1 MAGDAFFFLARGD
14 FKDALDAG
22 ARGLRLVRDDGEL
35 LAEQGVEQGGL
46 AGVGAADDG
55 DEAGADGHPSS
66 IAYAGA
72 GGCRGLIGCA
82 TLPAMSTRGF
92 PLLLACLI
100 FLSFLS
106 AGAQEMPVRSH
117 VVNADRSIT
126 FKYADPAATA
136 VTVDVDGM
144 AKAQAMAKD
153 ADGTW
158 AATTPVMAPEIYG
171 YSFEVDGRKAL
182 DPHNP
187 RTTVNLLSIEN
198 VVEVPGDG
206 LQPWDV
212 QAVPHGE
219 IRMEFYATHV
229 VTGLPENQD
238 AFWVYTPPGYD
249 AKAKTEYP
257 VLYLLHGFSD
267 DAAGWTAVGRANLIL
282 DNMIAKGQAKPMLV
296 VMPLGYGEMSFV
308 RSGDRSWRT
317 DATVASNVAL
327 YQQTLLTE
335 VMPKV
340 EAEYRVSKKRE
351 DRAIAGLSMGGL
363 ESLSIGLNNT
373 DKFAYVGG
381 FSSAAKYID
390 QTKLAGLNPKSAD
403 LGVLWIACG
412 TEDGLLQSNRDFISF
427 LKTKN
432 MAVTTIETPGMHDWM
447 VWRDNLLHFAP
458 LLFQGK

>member
-1 MAGDAFFFLARGD
+1 M
-14 FKDALDAG
+14 
-22 ARGLRLVRDDGEL
+22 
-35 LAEQGVEQGGL
+35 
-46 AGVGAADDG
+46 
-55 DEAGADGHPSS
+55 
-66 IAYAGA
+66 
-72 GGCRGLIGCA
+72 
-82 TLPAMSTRGF
+82 
-92 PLLLACLI
+92 
-100 FLSFLS
+100 
-106 AGAQEMPVRSH
+106 RSH
-117 VVNADRSIT
+117 EVNADRTIT
-126 FKYADPAATA
+126 FRYVDPAAT
-136 VTVDVDGM
+136 TVGVNVDGV
-144 AKAQAMAKD
+144 AKAQPMVKG
-153 ADGTW
+153 ADGVW
-158 AATTPVMAPEIYG
+158 SVTTPAMAPEIYG
-171 YSFEVDGRKAL
+171 YSFDVDGRQAL

-187 RTTVNLLSIEN
+187 RTTINLLDIEN
-198 VVEVPGDG
+198 MVEVPGDG
-206 LQPWDV
+206 PQPWDA
-212 QAVPHGE
+212 QSLPHGE
-219 IRMEFYATHV
+219 IRMEFYTTHV

-238 AFWVYTPPGYD
+238 VFWVYTPPGYD
-249 AKAKTEYP
+249 ATAKTEYP

-282 DNMIAKGQAKPMLV
+282 DSMIAQGKAKPMVV

-308 RSGDRSWRT
+308 RNGGGSWRT
-317 DATVASNVAL
+317 DATVASNLAL

-340 EAEYRVSKKRE
+340 ESEYRVSKKRE

-390 QTKLAGLNPKSAD
+390 QAKLASLNPKSAD
-403 LGVLWIACG
+403 LRVLWIACG

-458 LLFQGK
+458 LLFQGR